1 MESLAKQHE
10 EKLELVIYRAGKD
23 FGYIKKYGMVTKSM
37 IVIGEKKK
45 IQNLSEKNIT
55 EAIEEAVKG

>member
-1 MESLAKQHE
+1 
-10 EKLELVIYRAGKD
+10 
-23 FGYIKKYGMVTKSM
+23 MVTKSM

-45 IQNLSEKNIT
+45 IQNLSEKSIT